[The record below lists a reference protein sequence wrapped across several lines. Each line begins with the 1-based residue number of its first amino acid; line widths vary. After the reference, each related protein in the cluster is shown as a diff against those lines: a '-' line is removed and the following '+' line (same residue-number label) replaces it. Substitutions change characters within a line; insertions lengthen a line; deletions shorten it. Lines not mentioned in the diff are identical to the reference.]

1 MTALVHDGLEEAVA
15 MQVDALYV
23 IRLNDDA

>member
-1 MTALVHDGLEEAVA
+1 VTALVHDGLEDAVA
-15 MQVDALYV
+15 MQVDARYV

>member
-1 MTALVHDGLEEAVA
+1 MALVHDGLEDAVA
-15 MQVDALYV
+15 MQVDARYV